1 MVRKTIRKM
10 KRWLG
15 RALLNRA
22 RVEQLTKSEI
32 ETRIWKLED
41 QRDRI
46 KNEMDSLKADFD
58 GVVERAKHASEDE
71 VQELKTTASTLLS
84 KYKTKRYQWAKV
96 HAGLNYYEQAALHK
110 DVQQGGVTGLPAEAD
125 PVAIQRATQ
134 KWKGKMEE
142 DRETVRGLQ
151 SATDQMEGVHDG
163 GASTMEGIADGQ
175 ASDII
180 DAAREGESVPTI
192 DQLADQAYPTE
203 QSAQSSSQEESM
215 PATMGDLPGE

>member
-1 MVRKTIRKM
+1 MVRKTIRKV

-46 KNEMDSLKADFD
+46 KNEMDSLKSDFD
-58 GVVERAKHASEDE
+58 EVVEKAKHASEDE

-84 KYKTKRYQWAKV
+84 KYKAKRYQWSKV
-96 HAGLNYYEQAALHK
+96 HAGLNYYEQAALQK
-110 DVQQGGVTGLPAEAD
+110 DIQHGGVTGLPSEAD
-125 PVAIQRATQ
+125 PVAIQRATER
-134 KWKGKMEE
+134 WKGEMEK
-142 DRETVRGLQ
+142 DRETVRGIQ
-151 SATDQMEGVHDG
+151 SATDQMEGVHEG
-163 GASTMEGIADGQ
+163 GASTMESIANGQ

-192 DQLADQAYPTE
+192 DELADQAYASD
-203 QSAQSSSQEESM
+203 QSNHSSEDQDPM
-215 PATMGDLPGE
+215 PADMGGFPGK